1 MKTHYLKTIQPFF
14 SEVLKGAKTFEYR
27 RNDRDFQVGDEV
39 YLQEYDLQKNTFSGQ
54 EVRGN
59 ITYVLKD
66 WKGLDA
72 DYCVFSLQITQHI
85 NCVVISP
92 PSYRPLSDPLK

>member
-1 MKTHYLKTIQPFF
+1 MKTHYLKTVQPFF
-14 SEVLKGAKTFEYR
+14 SEVKNGTKTFEHR

-54 EVRGN
+54 VVSGN

-66 WKGLDA
+66 WKGLDV

-85 NCVVISP
+85 NCGVNSNQLN
-92 PSYRPLSDPLK
+92 SNDL

>member
-1 MKTHYLKTIQPFF
+1 MKTHHLKTVQPFF
-14 SEVLKGAKTFEYR
+14 SEVKNGTKTFEFR

-39 YLQEYDLQKNTFSGQ
+39 YLQEYDLQKNTFSG
-54 EVRGN
+54 EEIRGT

-72 DYCVFSLQITQHI
+72 GYCVFS
-85 NCVVISP
+85 VVIVTT
-92 PSYRPLSDPLK
+92 

>member
-1 MKTHYLKTIQPFF
+1 MKIHHLKTVQPFF
-14 SEVLKGAKTFEYR
+14 SEVKNGTKTFEIR

-54 EVRGN
+54 EVRGI

-72 DYCVFSLQITQHI
+72 DYCVFSFE
-85 NCVVISP
+85 VVATGLP
-92 PSYRPLSDPLK
+92 